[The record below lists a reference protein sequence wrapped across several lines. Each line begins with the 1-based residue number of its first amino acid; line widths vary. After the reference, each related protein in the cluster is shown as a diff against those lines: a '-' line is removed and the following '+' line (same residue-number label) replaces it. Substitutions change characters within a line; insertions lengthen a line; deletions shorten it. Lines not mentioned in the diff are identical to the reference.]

1 MTRNPLGVLAS
12 PAEWRAALD
21 SLPDLTATKGRIP
34 SFFFAHGSPILIWP
48 PGEPNSREGMFG
60 KVSAP
65 DGLLVQFL
73 RDFGK
78 TLLTKYK
85 PKGIVVFS
93 AHWETDNERL
103 VTDYGDEN
111 PLLYDYYGFPQS
123 LYDLTW
129 RSRGSKQLSER
140 IVQEFRKA
148 GMAARTTPVTEPRGR
163 DGRRINKPKV
173 QSGLDHG
180 VFVPFKVMFPGD
192 SPFEVPVVEVS
203 ISSDLRP
210 ETEYEIG
217 KALKALRDEGLLIL
231 SGGLTIHSFED
242 LSSFNEERAKTP
254 FHDWNQKIVDAV
266 NKQGTPDERKR
277 ALFDLTKQRE
287 FRLAHPRE
295 EHFVPLY
302 CAAGAGDG
310 GEQKLLSGL
319 YGATTIA
326 FGL

>member
-1 MTRNPLGVLAS
+1 
-12 PAEWRAALD
+12 
-21 SLPDLTATKGRIP
+21 
-34 SFFFAHGSPILIWP
+34 
-48 PGEPNSREGMFG
+48 MFG
-60 KVSAP
+60 QVSAP

-78 TLLTKYK
+78 TLVSKYK

-93 AHWETDNERL
+93 AHWETDRERL
-103 VTDYGDEN
+103 VTDYGEEN

-129 RSRGSKQLSER
+129 RSKGSKQLSER
-140 IVQEFRKA
+140 IVQEFKKA
-148 GMAARTTPVTEPRGR
+148 GMAARTTPVDEPRGR
-163 DGRRINKPKV
+163 DGRRINRPKV

-180 VFVPFKVMFPGD
+180 VFVPFKIMFPDDKGVFD
-192 SPFEVPVVEVS
+192 IPVVEVS

-217 KALKALRDEGLLIL
+217 RALKSLRDEGLLIL
-231 SGGLTIHSFED
+231 SGGLTVHTFED
-242 LSSFNEERAKTP
+242 ISSFNETTAKP
-254 FHDWNQKIVDAV
+254 LYHEWNQKIVDAV
-266 NKQGTPDERKR
+266 NKQGSPDERKK
-277 ALFDLTKQRE
+277 ALFDLTKQPE

-302 CAAGAGDG
+302 CAAGAGEG